1 MQEHRLDSLV
11 LAEVTEQ
18 AERGPLCSKA
28 RLMGLANA
36 RLRHENAPVS
46 VGSNSSIRTHILKK
60 NKPYG
65 GIICTPNQMHV

>member
-46 VGSNSSIRTHILKK
+46 SSNSSIRTHILKK

-65 GIICTPNQMHV
+65 GIIGTPNQMHV